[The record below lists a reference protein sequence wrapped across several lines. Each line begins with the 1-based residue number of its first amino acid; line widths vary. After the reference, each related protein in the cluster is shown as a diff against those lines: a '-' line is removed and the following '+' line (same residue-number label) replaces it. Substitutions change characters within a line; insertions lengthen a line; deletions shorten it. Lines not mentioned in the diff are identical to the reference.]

1 MKKVTFIINGTAKR
15 KERVKKNLRENL
27 SVHEVNFL
35 ETTFAGEAVELA
47 QKAIEGGTNYLIA
60 VGGDGSVN
68 EVVNGCMK
76 CDAELLRN
84 VTVGVY
90 PYGSGNDFVKSL
102 GVTKDI
108 AQLNELINNDRT
120 SKVDIGKVD
129 YVGLNDQAATRHY
142 MNIMDVGIG
151 GDVTELLSRSSRFMG
166 AQFNYHKAILQSFLT
181 YKPVEVSLKSD
192 DFSWKGQALSLIM
205 ANGRFFANG
214 MCIAPQASISD
225 GMVQLVIMGKVS
237 VWDYIKNMSKVKR
250 GEIIDDPE
258 ITYVKVNSCSIDAQ
272 PKTCPIDMDGEFI
285 GYAPLNLTII
295 KGGLNFLAAN

>member
-15 KERVKKNLRENL
+15 KDRLKKNLLANL
-27 SVHEVNFL
+27 STHEVNFL
-35 ETTFAGEAVELA
+35 ETTYAGEATELA
-47 QKAIEGGTNYLIA
+47 QKAIEGGTDYLIA

-68 EVVNGCMK
+68 EVVNGCMN
-76 CDAELLRN
+76 CDTELLKN

-102 GVTKDI
+102 GVTKDM
-108 AQLNELINNDRT
+108 AQLNELINKNST
-120 SKVDIGKVD
+120 TQVDIGKVD
-129 YVGLNDQAATRHY
+129 YVGLDGQAATRHF

-166 AQFNYHKAILQSFLT
+166 AKFNYHKAILQSFLT

-192 DFSWKGQALSLIM
+192 DFNWNGHTLTLIM
-205 ANGRFFANG
+205 ANGRYFANG

-237 VWDYIKNMSKVKR
+237 IWDYIMNMSKVKR

-258 ITYVKVNSCSIDAQ
+258 ITYVKVNSCSIDAKE
-272 PKTCPIDMDGEFI
+272 KTCPIDMDGEFI
-285 GYAPLNLTII
+285 GYAPLELSILP
-295 KGGLNFLAAN
+295 KALGFLASV